1 MQIAET
7 KRSMRHT
14 EAALAQWV
22 VQEGRGLVVVVNKMD
37 LLAGSEHARLRSLV
51 MKAVPEEI
59 TKLLPQVP
67 AHLTL
72 LMFIP
77 MNIAF

>member
-1 MQIAET
+1 
-7 KRSMRHT
+7 MRHA

-37 LLAGSEHARLRSLV
+37 LLAGSEKARLRSLV

-59 TKLLPQVP
+59 KKLLPQVFCCFD
-67 AHLTL
+67 HWYL
-72 LMFIP
+72 IS
-77 MNIAF
+77 AFGLN

>member
-1 MQIAET
+1 
-7 KRSMRHT
+7 MRHA

-37 LLAGSEHARLRSLV
+37 LLAGSEKARLRSLV

-59 TKLLPQVP
+59 KKLLPQV
-67 AHLTL
+67 
-72 LMFIP
+72 FS
-77 MNIAF
+77 AFDHWYLISVFGLI